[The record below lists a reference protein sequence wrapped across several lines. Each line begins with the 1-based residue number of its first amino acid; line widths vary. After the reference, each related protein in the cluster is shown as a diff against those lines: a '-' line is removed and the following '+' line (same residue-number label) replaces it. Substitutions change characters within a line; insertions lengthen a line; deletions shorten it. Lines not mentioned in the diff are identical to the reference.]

1 MYEGLGINNMVNK
14 VFEVKFVNKYLHRA
28 TMQQYLHMDKQV
40 VGKLS
45 LCKDK
50 NIVNHLSKIPQL
62 KILILESPKDRLTK
76 FFH

>member
-1 MYEGLGINNMVNK
+1 MLTSK
-14 VFEVKFVNKYLHRA
+14 VFSTKLERTSLI
-28 TMQQYLHMDKQV
+28 MQLKDIIVAYLHMDKQV